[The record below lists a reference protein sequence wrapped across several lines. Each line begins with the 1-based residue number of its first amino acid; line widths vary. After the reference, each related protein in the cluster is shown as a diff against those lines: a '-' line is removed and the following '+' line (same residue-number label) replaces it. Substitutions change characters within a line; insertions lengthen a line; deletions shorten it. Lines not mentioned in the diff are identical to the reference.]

1 MGVRIAVVIALSTL
15 VSYLHMLHALRTEAL
30 EHLQRHVAER
40 GQREQAIFTLAEDN
54 HAFLKKA
61 LEERLRELPREDV
74 SARFDSLVARL
85 PDGTLRNRP
94 EQEESLQ
101 GIHVF
106 MPPHVTLDA
115 GFRARLVAAYDVL
128 SKYGPAFY
136 IRFKTTYITFPEGA
150 IVGFSPWTPRWS
162 HELASDFSI
171 TGFEDFILSQ
181 PENNPRR
188 QTTWTGI
195 YNEPISHEWM
205 VSGATPL
212 DLDGRHV
219 ATIGHDVLLDEVM
232 ARTIDGHLPGAYN
245 VLFRDD
251 GQLIAHPE
259 QRLEDTRSAY
269 NILSGAEQPDVAVS
283 RLGSREK
290 AAHLRG
296 IFERVKNRAPDQTLL
311 ELPEHGEY
319 IAVTRLK
326 GPGWNLATVLP
337 EQVVSRPAFLA
348 ARYVLLLGLLS
359 LLLELV
365 IMYRVLQQQIARPL
379 QTLTQAT
386 DKVAA
391 GDFQVALGTSRGD
404 ELGQLARA
412 FQHMADQVQH
422 REEALR
428 QNNEGLEQRVEERA
442 RELRDVH
449 LKLMQTARRAG
460 MAESA
465 THVLHNVGNVL
476 NSVYTS
482 AQLAKDRMLKMRLE
496 QVGRVTNM
504 LEQNQDDLTRF
515 LTQDERGRL
524 LLPFLDR
531 LGQNLLEE
539 RTEIVSL
546 LNDVGRYT
554 EHIGDIIK
562 MQQNHARAP
571 RMHEPVDLAELL
583 EDALRINSA
592 ELSRHQVRVQRQLT
606 PLPHLMIDK
615 HKTLMI
621 LVNLIS
627 NARYALDTVAPSERL
642 LLMSLEQTSTDRV
655 HIVIRDN
662 GMGIAPEMITR
673 IFQYGFTTRDEGHG
687 FGLHSSALAA
697 QELGGTLTVHSD
709 GPGRGAA
716 FTLELPYHPVQRT
729 T

>member
-15 VSYLHMLHALRTEAL
+15 FSYLHMLRTLRTEAL
-30 EHLQRHVAER
+30 EHLRLHVAER
-40 GQREQAIFTLAEDN
+40 SQREQAIFTLAEDN

-61 LEERLRELPREDV
+61 LEERLRELPQEEV

-85 PDGTLRNRP
+85 PDGTVRNHAGK
-94 EQEESLQ
+94 EEAAR
-101 GIHVF
+101 GVHVF
-106 MPPHVTLDA
+106 IPPHVTLDA
-115 GFRARLVAAYDVL
+115 WFRTRLVAAYDVL
-128 SKYGPAFY
+128 SRYGPAFH

-150 IVGFSPWTPRWS
+150 IVGFSPWTPNWS

-181 PENNPRR
+181 PGKNPRR

-219 ATIGHDVLLDEVM
+219 ATIGHDVLLDEFM
-232 ARTIDGHLPGAYN
+232 ARTIHDHLPGAYN

-259 QRLEDTRSAY
+259 QKLENASSAY
-269 NILSGAEQPDVAVS
+269 NIQSASEQPDVAVS
-283 RLGSREK
+283 RLGSKEN
-290 AAHLRG
+290 AAHLRS
-296 IFERVKNRAPDQTLL
+296 IFERVKSRAPAQTLL
-311 ELPEHGEY
+311 DLPEYDEH

-337 EQVVSRPAFLA
+337 EKVVSRPAFHA

-359 LLLELV
+359 LLVELV
-365 IMYRVLQQQIARPL
+365 IMYRVLQQQITLPL
-379 QTLTQAT
+379 LTLTRAT

-391 GDFQVALGTSRGD
+391 GDFKVALDTSRGD
-404 ELGQLARA
+404 ELGQLARS
-412 FQHMADQVQH
+412 FQLMADQVQH

-428 QNNEGLEQRVEERA
+428 QSNEGLEQRVEERA
-442 RELRDVH
+442 RELQDVH
-449 LKLMQTARRAG
+449 LRLVQTARRAG

-465 THVLHNVGNVL
+465 TNVLHNVGNVL

-482 AQLAKDRMLKMRLE
+482 AQLARDRVHKMRLE
-496 QVGRVTNM
+496 QVSRVASM
-504 LEQNQDDLTRF
+504 LGQHQGNLPLF

-524 LLPFLDR
+524 LLPFLDK
-531 LGQNLLEE
+531 LGKNLLEE
-539 RTEIVSL
+539 RQEIVSL
-546 LNDVGRYT
+546 LDDVGRYT
-554 EHIGDIIK
+554 EHIGDVVK
-562 MQQNHARAP
+562 MQQNHARTP
-571 RMHEPVDLAELL
+571 RMHEPVNLAELL

-592 ELSRHQVRVQRQLT
+592 GLSRHQVKVQRQLM
-606 PLPHLMIDK
+606 PLPPLMTDK

-627 NARYALDTVAPSERL
+627 NARYALDTVPPDERL
-642 LLMSLEQTSTDRV
+642 LLLGLEHTSTDRV
-655 HIVIRDN
+655 RIIIHDN
-662 GMGIAPEMITR
+662 GMGIAPEMINR

-687 FGLHSSALAA
+687 FGLHSSALTA

-709 GPGRGAA
+709 GPGRGAT
-716 FTLELPYHPVQRT
+716 FTLELPYHPT
-729 T
+729 LPTA